1 MTWCDTVWSGNHY
14 HSFFIIFVTITYISL
29 HLTGKTRVVNNMTRS
44 VNALKVIT
52 SLLQPGSAGIY
63 WPLFCHISHASRL
76 YTLLAYLFFLFFF
89 FFLLLLFWWMRL
101 LAFHCHTLNLNFD
114 ALDRYVVDRSLVTLP
129 YLIIPHLIPSYL
141 ILSYLTSSY
150 PTIPIIITVPC
161 QILLC
166 PVLSCPALPCRPL
179 QWPLIPIF
187 TSIPLSNSGKI
198 TLFTSIMEKKSPNK
212 QWK

>member
-1 MTWCDTVWSGNHY
+1 
-14 HSFFIIFVTITYISL
+14 
-29 HLTGKTRVVNNMTRS
+29 MTRS

-166 PVLSCPALPCRPL
+166 PVLSCPALPCPALSSSPMTTYTYLHFYSSFKQRKNHFIHFNYGKK
-179 QWPLIPIF
+179 IPKQ
-187 TSIPLSNSGKI
+187 TVKI
-198 TLFTSIMEKKSPNK
+198 ILNVKWTRKLYPSFLF
-212 QWK
+212 